1 MIRYLIKEL
10 KSFKHAFA
18 GIKLLSSD
26 HNFYFHFPVGMFV
39 LLLAFLFKLNTM
51 EWLWV
56 ILAIGLV
63 WITEAFNTSIE
74 KLVDLVSPEYNVLA
88 GKVKDIAA
96 ATVFLAVI
104 FSGCI
109 GLIIFVPHFIEF
121 FNSFTS

>member
-1 MIRYLIKEL
+1 MK
-10 KSFKHAFA
+10 
-18 GIKLLSSD
+18 
-26 HNFYFHFPVGMFV
+26 V
-39 LLLAFLFKLNTM
+39 LLLAFLFQLNTM
-51 EWLWV
+51 ERLRV
-56 ILAIGLV
+56 ILAIGLGR
-63 WITEAFNTSIE
+63 ITEAFNTSIE